1 MPNAPVAGASFR
13 ASAAGLLNGAI
24 VDLTMIVLLALG
36 VAVLAALVWVAFSAA
51 DEQQQRQRRTDRD
64 YDLRKR

>member
-1 MPNAPVAGASFR
+1 
-13 ASAAGLLNGAI
+13 
-24 VDLTMIVLLALG
+24 MIVLLALG